1 MQLTL
6 VLILHVLVSLALIV
20 LVLFQR
26 GKGSEMGAAFGA
38 GASGTMFGSQGA
50 TPFMVK
56 LIAGLAVIFFC
67 TTLGLHYMFT
77 RMGTAQQSN
86 LLDLETTPTT
96 TSAPTNQLK
105 NNKQGLQQKSQQTM
119 PENNNK

>member
-6 VLILHVLVSLALIV
+6 VLILHVLVSVALII

-56 LIAGLAVIFFC
+56 LVASLAAVFFF
-67 TTLGLHYMFT
+67 TTLGLNYLVSKA
-77 RMGTAQQSN
+77 GSQQQPN
-86 LLDLETTPTT
+86 LLDLTEPGPVIPQTPN
-96 TSAPTNQLK
+96 NQMDQS
-105 NNKQGLQQKSQQTM
+105 KQGMQQKM
-119 PENNNK
+119 PENKK